1 MEINTRSGICVCVVA
16 VVSLLLASCAVPDQE
31 KQQVRNSNLF
41 LNETVPITVTVTVTE
56 VEGSLDNVGNSDFF
70 AAVHING
77 EKKGFGPIDED
88 DHIRPNWIATVDVP
102 VALGKVPVTIDIFD
116 SDGGLNFEDDHADV
130 DPGRDLTLNLVID
143 VATGRWSG
151 DQQWPKDCSSGNGGG
166 DGNARVCWTVT
177 IPNVDFDGDGLLDA
191 WEVNGL
197 DADGDGTVDVDLPAM
212 GADPTH
218 KDLFLELDWMT
229 GQTFPRQGI
238 LDMKAAFAAAPINAG
253 GFPNPDDQV
262 GINLHVDVG
271 TLTDPTA
278 AEGSGGP
285 GSCGD
290 GSDNDHNG
298 ATDATDPACLVGDN
312 LPGAST
318 AVGLGGGNELPGT
331 NLPSQVDDPAF
342 YALKR
347 SKFNPNRAAVFR
359 YGIIAQPPVDGL
371 GKAILSGG
379 QAEIG
384 GNDLVEFNHD
394 GGTLMHELGHTLNLH
409 HGGEVDANCKP
420 NYVSVMNYDLQF
432 GIPQNGGGAILDYS
446 PPRFAG
452 GRGVVP
458 LITLDENNL
467 DESLVLD
474 GTDVSNRFVFVASGG
489 GKTQRP
495 LNGAAD
501 WNADGTPPSA
511 SGLPVNIDTS
521 DSVSGGSSNCTN
533 NVLSTN
539 LTGHDDWANVALSF
553 RQFGDSADGAI
564 NPVPE
569 LEPTRDQLVQQ
580 RRDINTTD
588 LSLRLSATP
597 DPVAAGEQLV
607 LTAVVDNIGGNSVES
622 YRIELTVPAGLSLQ
636 TSSVPCAASGGV
648 LGCDLGFLEH
658 HSTRTLVLTML
669 VDPALVYNHGGPLTL
684 TTSARV
690 RNLAGGDESPSNDQ
704 ASTTTQV
711 VAKADLAITG
721 QSAASALPS
730 DLVIGEPVTVM
741 VRTNFTNLGP
751 SAPIDAIIT
760 QTATASEGA
769 TITPASS
776 SSTEIAVGRGEARS
790 RDTAFSVTCVQPGA
804 HSFSVLAEIVPTN
817 PADVDPNTANNRGL
831 LSFSVECVVP
841 VAVNIKPG
849 GTPNPINLGSQGV
862 TPLAVLT
869 TVGGEY
875 GLPLSFDAT
884 AIDLSSVR
892 FGERTQVFS
901 ETGGAAEAHGQ
912 GHLEDSFEK
921 DERTRDGD
929 IDMVLHFSTS
939 QTGLTATDTEG
950 CVKGRFTSS
959 GQSFKFFGCDS
970 IVIRP

>member
-1 MEINTRSGICVCVVA
+1 MNGKSGSRVCVVA
-16 VVSLLLASCAVPDQE
+16 LVSSLLASCAVPDQE
-31 KQQVRNSNLF
+31 KQQVKNSNLF
-41 LNETVPITVTVTVTE
+41 LNATVPITVTITE
-56 VEGSLDNVGNSDFF
+56 VEGSLDNLSPSDFF
-70 AAVHING
+70 GAVQING
-77 EKKGFGPIDED
+77 GDEQGFGPIDGD
-88 DHIRPNWIATVDVP
+88 DHIRPNWTATADVP
-102 VALGKVPVTIDIFD
+102 IALGTVPVTIDIFD
-116 SDGGLNFEDDHADV
+116 SDGGLNFKDDHADV
-130 DPGRDLTLNLVID
+130 DPGNGLTLDLVID

-151 DQQWPKDCSSGNGGG
+151 DQQWPADCSNGNGGG
-166 DGNARVCWTVT
+166 DGNARVCWKVT
-177 IPNVDFDGDGLLDA
+177 IPKVDFDGDGLLDA

-197 DADGDGTVDVDLPAM
+197 DAEGDGIVDVDLPAM
-212 GADPTH
+212 GADPTR

-229 GQTFPRQGI
+229 GQAFPRQGI

-253 GFPNPDDQV
+253 GFPNPGGQV
-262 GINLHVDVG
+262 GINLHVDAG
-271 TLTDPTA
+271 RLTDPTA

-285 GSCGD
+285 GSCSD
-290 GSDNDHNG
+290 GIDNDGNG
-298 ATDATDPACLVGDN
+298 STDANDPACLVGDN
-312 LPGAST
+312 LPGATT
-318 AVGLGGGNELPGT
+318 AVGLGGGNAVPGT
-331 NLPSQVDDPAF
+331 NLPNQVNDPAF
-342 YALKR
+342 FALKGDN
-347 SKFNPNRAAVFR
+347 FNPYRADVFR
-359 YGIIAQPPVDGL
+359 YGIIAQPPVDGM
-371 GKAILSGG
+371 GKPIPSGG

-409 HGGEVDANCKP
+409 HGGDVDANCKP

-511 SGLPVNIDTS
+511 SALAVNIDTS
-521 DSVSGGSSNCTN
+521 DSVSGEPQACINSQN
-533 NVLSTN
+533 NST
-539 LTGHDDWANVALSF
+539 LTGHDDWINVALSF

-588 LSLRLSATP
+588 LSLSLSDAP

-607 LTAVVDNIGGNSVES
+607 LTAVVANIGGNSVES
-622 YRIELTVPAGLSLQ
+622 YRVELTVPAGLSLQ
-636 TSSVPCAASGGV
+636 ASSVPCAASGGV

-690 RNLAGGDESPSNDQ
+690 RNLAGGDESPGNDQ

-721 QSAASALPS
+721 QSAASAIPS
-730 DLVIGEPVTVM
+730 DLVIGEPVTVT

-776 SSTEIAVGRGEARS
+776 SSTEVAVGRSETRSRGTSLRDMPAARS
-790 RDTAFSVTCVQPGA
+790 AQLQCARRDLPREPG
-804 HSFSVLAEIVPTN
+804 
-817 PADVDPNTANNRGL
+817 
-831 LSFSVECVVP
+831 
-841 VAVNIKPG
+841 
-849 GTPNPINLGSQGV
+849 
-862 TPLAVLT
+862 
-869 TVGGEY
+869 
-875 GLPLSFDAT
+875 
-884 AIDLSSVR
+884 
-892 FGERTQVFS
+892 
-901 ETGGAAEAHGQ
+901 
-912 GHLEDSFEK
+912 
-921 DERTRDGD
+921 
-929 IDMVLHFSTS
+929 
-939 QTGLTATDTEG
+939 
-950 CVKGRFTSS
+950 
-959 GQSFKFFGCDS
+959 
-970 IVIRP
+970 